1 MTNSV
6 VGVGLGLRVPF
17 ADDLLS
23 APPAEL
29 KWLEI
34 APENFMRRGGRY
46 PSVLRAVEQR
56 WPLVPHGLSMSLGGI
71 DPLDRDYL
79 VDTVSRAFLRDIRA
93 PWHSDHLC
101 FGGVRRRRA
110 ARTAPLP
117 FTNAAAKHVAAR
129 VREAQDILGV
139 PLAVENVTTY
149 ARPPGAEMD
158 EADFVSEVVRS
169 AGCALLLD
177 VNNVHVNGRNFGF
190 DARALLDRMP
200 LERVVQIH
208 VAGHD
213 ASDPEL
219 VIDTHAEPVCDD
231 VYELASWVLARTGAS
246 SRPART
252 RRPLPAVGRALR
264 RDPADRRHRPARRP
278 GSLTERSMR

>member
-6 VGVGLGLRVPF
+6 AGVGLGLRVPL
-17 ADDLLS
+17 AEDLLS

-29 KWLEI
+29 RWLEI

-56 WPLVPHGLSMSLGGI
+56 WPLVPHGLSMSLGGV

-79 VDTVSRAFLRDIRA
+79 RTLGAFLHDIRA

-101 FGGVRRRRA
+101 FGGVDGVA
-110 ARTAPLP
+110 LHELLPLP

-169 AGCALLLD
+169 AGCGLLLD

-190 DARALLDRMP
+190 SPRAMLERMP
-200 LERVVQIH
+200 LDRVVQLH

-213 ASDPEL
+213 DSDPEL
-219 VIDTHAEPVCDD
+219 VIDTHAEPVC
-231 VYELASWVLARTGAS
+231 ERKAQ
-246 SRPART
+246 
-252 RRPLPAVGRALR
+252 RRPLPLRFAGGEGHLVTPRSQSRRRAR
-264 RDPADRRHRPARRP
+264 
-278 GSLTERSMR
+278 G